1 MPPVPQLGGEV
12 PLFASKSTVNES
24 PNLFQGALK
33 DSGVANKPFPS
44 EAAGAS
50 IFGKHTGESIFGK
63 PTEPSTFMKPGES
76 SVVFPKPAQK
86 PDLLTSRSKGQDIF
100 GGAKSA
106 TDNPFKERPSVE
118 NPFKERGN
126 PAENPFKER
135 QLFSGGPVKSEEK
148 GSVFSR
154 LTKKNVE
161 GAGEK
166 SKENPNPFRIS
177 RPIVTPAVPSYFTT
191 EPEPEVPPKDE
202 LKAEPSKKLER
213 LTSVEQL
220 KAIKSIIC
228 EQVPTSAMNKKVL
241 EKHFS
246 RFGKVQKVVLF
257 TKKSSVSV
265 VFDTHQAAKKAKE
278 KGHTISPHIPPI
290 GAIFYKKVR
299 KSVESEGEQ
308 PRVSKVS
315 EITPAA
321 VPVATST
328 KINTKEL
335 MDIMKSQAHSDADRY
350 AILDARDKW
359 MRARAP
365 PKKGDVRLRGC
376 CPDICPEK
384 ERYSRAIKNQLRI
397 YEKMDGNVNHKS
409 TLKEYSRSSADQ
421 EIPLLHELRPSVV
434 LKTAM
439 DHLLCNVIDRIE
451 VDYGFMEEWY
461 DNVENQ
467 TEDSQRIQS
476 DNVTENIGEWFE
488 YTWSTTR
495 AMRKDITQQDLTK
508 DPIAIDIM
516 EKCARYHIVCA
527 ERLVEVTFH
536 FCHKILFYHVF
547 FTGR

>member
-63 PTEPSTFMKPGES
+63 STEPSTFLKPGES
-76 SVVFPKPAQK
+76 SAVFSKPVQK
-86 PDLLTSRSKGQDIF
+86 PDLLTSQSKGQDIF

-106 TDNPFKERPSVE
+106 IDNPFKEPPSVV
-118 NPFKERGN
+118 NPFKDSGN
-126 PAENPFKER
+126 PAGNPFKER
-135 QLFSGGPVKSEEK
+135 QLFTSGTFKSEEK
-148 GSVFSR
+148 GSVFNQ
-154 LTKKNVE
+154 LTKKNE

-177 RPIVTPAVPSYFTT
+177 RPIVTSPTVPSYFST
-191 EPEPEVPPKDE
+191 EPEPEVSKDE
-202 LKAEPSKKLER
+202 FKAEPSKKLER

-246 RFGKVQKVVLF
+246 QFGKVQKVVLF
-257 TKKSSVSV
+257 TKKSSASV

-308 PRVSKVS
+308 PRVSKA
-315 EITPAA
+315 EITPAS

-328 KINTKEL
+328 KVNAKEL

-350 AILDARDKW
+350 AILDSRDKW
-359 MRARAP
+359 MRVRAP
-365 PKKGDVRLRGC
+365 PKKGDVRLQGC

-397 YEKMDGNVNHKS
+397 YEKMDGIVNHKS
-409 TLKEYSRSSADQ
+409 TLKEYSRSSSKV
-421 EIPLLHELRPSVV
+421 ETFLKVSPS
-434 LKTAM
+434 LMFNKT
-439 DHLLCNVIDRIE
+439 
-451 VDYGFMEEWY
+451 
-461 DNVENQ
+461 
-467 TEDSQRIQS
+467 S
-476 DNVTENIGEWFE
+476 
-488 YTWSTTR
+488 
-495 AMRKDITQQDLTK
+495 
-508 DPIAIDIM
+508 
-516 EKCARYHIVCA
+516 
-527 ERLVEVTFH
+527 
-536 FCHKILFYHVF
+536 
-547 FTGR
+547 